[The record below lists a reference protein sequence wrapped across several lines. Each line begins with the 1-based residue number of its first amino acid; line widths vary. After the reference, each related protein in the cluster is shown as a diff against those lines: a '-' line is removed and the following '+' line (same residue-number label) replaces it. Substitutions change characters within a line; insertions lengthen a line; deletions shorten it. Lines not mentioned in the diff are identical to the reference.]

1 MSMNSFHSRSGR
13 VAPKVEHKPAEK
25 RRPAGMQRAD
35 VLLVTQ
41 KHVESRT
48 RARQLIEAGR
58 VCSDIGPI
66 TKPGQMLPESA
77 VLTVLGDVQNQRQ
90 ARISDPDTPH
100 SS

>member
-13 VAPKVEHKPAEK
+13 ATARAARKPAEQH
-25 RRPAGMQRAD
+25 RPAGMQRAD
-35 VLLVTQ
+35 VLLVEH
-41 KHVESRT
+41 KHAESRT

-58 VCSDIGPI
+58 VCSDTGPI

-77 VLTVLGDVQNQRQ
+77 VLTVAGDEQNLKQPRTL
-90 ARISDPDTPH
+90 DLDTPH